1 VKLQNFD
8 FLHEVCGTHLGTGPG
23 ARPITS
29 YDAEVRRYAPAFH
42 AAYPVIAEYYRLY
55 NRFFFGVYE
64 LRRSMLTMLFG
75 EDFYWQYVAAYL
87 DILDKYFLL
96 GRDLV
101 GASVSLVRPESFDQ
115 TEWLG
120 CLDLLGCEYAA
131 EVLAREPDAA
141 LTLQLFSEGP
151 IYCKSSAEVK
161 AFAAHLERIGV
172 PLKERLADAKLYRK
186 GGARIAALQRFR
198 ERLNAAINGG
208 IERGRVKTPAWDNPY
223 PTHFIGLA
231 KANGVP

>member
-1 VKLQNFD
+1 
-8 FLHEVCGTHLGTGPG
+8 
-23 ARPITS
+23 
-29 YDAEVRRYAPAFH
+29 
-42 AAYPVIAEYYRLY
+42 
-55 NRFFFGVYE
+55 
-64 LRRSMLTMLFG
+64 M
-75 EDFYWQYVAAYL
+75 
-87 DILDKYFLL
+87 DKYFLV

-120 CLDLLGCEYAA
+120 CLDLLGCEYAV

-161 AFAAHLERIGV
+161 AMAAHLERIGV
-172 PLKERLADAKLYRK
+172 PLEARLADAMLYRK
-186 GGARIAALQRFR
+186 DGARIAALHGFR
-198 ERLNAAINGG
+198 ERLNAAINNG

-231 KANGVP
+231 KADGVP